1 MPESRIFR
9 LLLFCRA
16 SLLALTISAS
26 HSLFAK
32 APLATQPEVPP
43 DAKAYRE
50 AIRLPDPDRRIDAL
64 ERFLVDYPQS
74 RYAAGVPN
82 LIFDL
87 LLNGGQKE
95 KILAQANRVIDKAPE
110 NAKSVAYYTVAAK
123 LLRDGILIDEAE
135 VFAVKAVSTFKEGKF
150 LELQRQTYNMRGQ
163 TPPPDGYLLK
173 GFSSTRAT
181 YLVILGQIYLKKGRD
196 AEAEKAFRDAH
207 KANPSLEA
215 ASIGLATI
223 LAKSGDNAR
232 AVEIMV
238 EAAVSGRNT
247 GEARQLLEE
256 LYRKTHQ
263 DSLSGLEETLDERY
277 RRAFSNP
284 FRVKHYKPGS
294 SRTDRVV
301 LAEVFTGSGCP
312 PCVGADLAFDAVLDR
327 YERRD
332 VAVLMYHLHIPRP
345 DPMANAAT
353 QNRATFYGVRGVP
366 SYMID
371 GQPGGG
377 GGSRESTEAIY
388 NRFNPGIEKRL
399 EVPGRAEIKLET
411 ALDGGVVKVRA
422 TVAKVEGQSQSLK
435 LNLALVEKSLRYGGE
450 NGVRFHPMVV
460 RGMGGPGA
468 RGFRLLG
475 PQPATFEQTFDLA
488 QLTGDLKAELDSY
501 EQSNFG
507 LKFSEKKHAI
517 DAADLAVVAFVQDE
531 ANQQILQASQVDVKP
546 GSMQLKAASELALTP
561 ASQPSDR
568 PTERPADRPAVRLVD
583 NTADSPD
590 GDNPITWKLKAE
602 TPARPLKLGETFT
615 AQLTAQI
622 AAGWHLYSSNQ
633 SPDGPR
639 PTRITLPAEQSFKLA
654 GEIEAPPPQ
663 TALDENF
670 GFETSFYEY
679 SATFT
684 LPVRVAEDVQ
694 QGRHELRVN
703 AYFQTCNDLLCLP
716 PKTVQLVAAINV
728 ATGVATAENKPDR
741 APSPSVN
748 QRAPSPVD
756 RAAIESLPGLEN
768 PALPWD
774 EELRQ
779 DIARRQVELRRWRNT
794 GNARWEAE
802 NLHQIG
808 AAYFSLSE
816 NHRALDY
823 YQQALPLWRTLKDSK
838 GEGKTLNNL
847 GLVFH
852 SQGERSRALDYYQQ
866 ALQLRRS
873 AGDREGEI
881 ETLNNMGRL
890 HSEMSQYEQAITYY
904 QQSLALRQTQGDRV
918 GKADAL
924 HKLGEAYE
932 ASGDKS
938 KARDFYGQSLR
949 HWQAMGKKREEAH
962 ILNHLGAIHSDL
974 GEKREAL
981 DDYQKAL
988 QASRA
993 AKASDE
999 EAIALKRIGQLS
1011 PEADVKQKK

>member
-1 MPESRIFR
+1 
-9 LLLFCRA
+9 
-16 SLLALTISAS
+16 
-26 HSLFAK
+26 LFAQ
-32 APLATQPEVPP
+32 APLANQYEVPP
-43 DAKAYRE
+43 DAKAYGD
-50 AIRLPDPDRRIDAL
+50 AIRLPDPERRIDGL

-74 RYAAGVPN
+74 RYAAGIPN

-87 LLNGGQKE
+87 LLKGGQNE
-95 KILAQANRVIDKAPE
+95 KILAQANRIIDKAPE

-123 LLRDGILIDEAE
+123 LLRAGILLDEAE

-173 GFSSTRAT
+173 GFNSTRAT
-181 YLVILGQIYLKKGRD
+181 YLVTLGQVYLKKGRD
-196 AEAEKAFRDAH
+196 AEAEKAFKDAH
-207 KANPSLEA
+207 KASPSLEA
-215 ASIGLATI
+215 ASIGLAKVV
-223 LAKSGDNAR
+223 AKSGDNAR

-238 EAAVSGRNT
+238 EAAVSGRMT

-263 DSLSGLEETLDERY
+263 DSPSGLEEMLDERY
-277 RRAFSNP
+277 RRAFANP

-312 PCVGADLAFDAVLDR
+312 PCVAADLAFDAVLDR

-345 DPMANAAT
+345 DPMANAAA

-371 GQPGGG
+371 GQAGGG
-377 GGSRESTEAIY
+377 GGSREATEAIY

-422 TVAKVEGQSQSLK
+422 TVAKVESQSPSLR

-460 RGMGGPGA
+460 RGMAGPGA
-468 RGFRLLG
+468 SGFRLLG

-488 QLTGDLKAELDSY
+488 QLTGELKAQLDGY
-501 EQSNFG
+501 EERNFG

-517 DAADLAVVAFVQDE
+517 DAANLAVVAFVQDE
-531 ANQQILQASQVDVKP
+531 ARLQILQANQVDVKP
-546 GSMQLKAASELALTP
+546 GSMQLKAPSELAVTP
-561 ASQPSDR
+561 ASQPPDKLADR
-568 PTERPADRPAVRLVD
+568 PTERPADRPADRPAVRLVD
-583 NTADSPD
+583 RPANNTADRPD
-590 GDNPITWKLKAE
+590 DENPITWRLKAE

-670 GFETSFYEY
+670 GFETSFYEN

-694 QGRHELRVN
+694 QGSHQLRVN
-703 AYFQTCNDLLCLP
+703 AYFQTCNDRLCLP

-728 ATGVATAENKPDR
+728 ATGVATTENKPDG

-748 QRAPSPVD
+748 QGVPSPGAG
-756 RAAIESLPGLEN
+756 AAIDSLPGLEN

-779 DIARRQVELRRWRNT
+779 EIARRQSELRRWRNT

-802 NLHQIG
+802 TLHQIG
-808 AAYFSLSE
+808 AAYFLLSE
-816 NHRALDY
+816 RHRALDY
-823 YQQALPLWRTLKDSK
+823 YQQALRLWRTLKDPK

-847 GLVFH
+847 GLTFH

-873 AGDREGEI
+873 ARDREGEI

-890 HSEMSQYEQAITYY
+890 HSELSRYEQAINCY
-904 QQSLALRQTQGDRV
+904 QQSFALRQTLGDRV

-924 HKLGEAYE
+924 HKLGEVYE

-949 HWQAMGKKREEAH
+949 HWQSMGKKREEAH
-962 ILNHLGAIHSDL
+962 ILNHLVAIHSDL

-981 DDYQKAL
+981 DYYQKAL

-1011 PEADVKQKK
+1011 PEAGVKQKN